1 MRKINVQILLTT
13 EEYAQIQKEAD
24 KLGLTVP
31 LFIKCTV
38 LKDDIFWGV
47 YKKLIAKVNALPV
60 GTEFNIKSLFG
71 VEWNMGINKEIKLK
85 LGKTFF
91 GHVNSQVVKNVECI
105 GKDSSNIMWYKRIA
119 VQENLGGYVMT
130 KEEEVMEFLHQ
141 RVFDPILNSKEA
153 PASLKSGVNLTIGR
167 MNRLPAAKMVQYFW
181 STLATD
187 NAIAFSEKLEAE
199 GLPRFED
206 VSEEFRYKFDDE
218 WLRK

>member
-1 MRKINVQILLTT
+1 MTKENSRKAPAN
-13 EEYAQIQKEAD
+13 
-24 KLGLTVP
+24 
-31 LFIKCTV
+31 V
-38 LKDDIFWGV
+38 LKDDIFCGF
-47 YKKLIAKVNALPV
+47 YKKLIAKVNALPA
-60 GTEFNIKSLFG
+60 GTKFNIKSLFG
-71 VEWNMGINKEIKLK
+71 AEWNTGINKGIKLK

-153 PASLKSGVNLTIGR
+153 PAKLKSGVNLTIGR
-167 MNRLPAAKMVQYFW
+167 MNRLSAAKMVQYFW
-181 STLATD
+181 SALKTD
-187 NAIAFSEKLEAE
+187 NAIAFSEKLKAE

-206 VSEEFRYKFDDE
+206 VSEEFGHKFDDE
-218 WLRK
+218 WLRKLDEV